1 MVKLTLRVI
10 SMDKKHL
17 LLKEIRDAR
26 ESGLYSVASVDMFSI
41 VDELD
46 IYDNIYLH
54 MEYVDELLKDYLGEI
69 ESLGSNKDG
78 IYEFL
83 KAIRV
88 GDVVDNQ
95 NLENKNSF
103 FIGLYSKITRETAM
117 GKLIKYANN
126 GRQLVCDDIFDIH
139 HTLLARTSSS
149 GIESI
154 RKDNDK
160 FVGRIVDGKPEFD
173 YFPMDYSD
181 IMIAASNLVNLYNNR
196 LEQDGF
202 DNVYLQPFLIH
213 GLLGGLQIFSDGN
226 TRMGRIMQHALIWQL
241 INEKMNFNFE
251 MPPLYATRSYYP
263 VRFQYRDKI
272 ARLVNDGSNKTW
284 NDWFDFNL
292 DRIEDSI
299 SADTENI
306 KVLKRKNKYK

>member
-1 MVKLTLRVI
+1 
-10 SMDKKHL
+10 MDKKYS

-26 ESGLYSVASVDMFSI
+26 ESGLYSIASVDMFSI
-41 VDELD
+41 VDEID
-46 IYDNIYLH
+46 IYDKIYLH
-54 MEYVDELLKDYLGEI
+54 MEYVDMLLKDYLDEI
-69 ESLGSNKDG
+69 ETLGSDKDG
-78 IYEFL
+78 VYEFL
-83 KAIRV
+83 RALRV

-103 FIGLYSKITRETAM
+103 LIGLYSKITRETAM

-126 GRQLVCDDIFDIH
+126 DKKLVIDDLFDIH

-160 FVGRIVDGKPEFD
+160 FVGRIVNGKPEFD

-181 IMIAASNLVNLYNNR
+181 IMVAAGNIVNLYNDR
-196 LEQDGF
+196 LEHEGF

-213 GLLGGLQIFSDGN
+213 GLMGGLQIFSDGN

-241 INEKMNFNFE
+241 INEKMQFNFE
-251 MPPLYATRSYYP
+251 MPPMYATRSYYP
-263 VRFQYRDKI
+263 VRFQYREKI
-272 ARLVNDGSNKTW
+272 AKLVNDGSNKTW

-299 SADTENI
+299 CADTENI
-306 KVLKRKNKYK
+306 KVLKKKNKCK